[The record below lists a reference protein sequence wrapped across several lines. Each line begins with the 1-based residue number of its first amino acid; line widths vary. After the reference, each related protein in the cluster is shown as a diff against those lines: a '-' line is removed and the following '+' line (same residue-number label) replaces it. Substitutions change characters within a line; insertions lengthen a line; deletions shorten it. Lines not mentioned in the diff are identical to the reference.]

1 MMKKALPPLGRGLL
15 IALGVLLVV
24 ALVGPYLIP
33 LPAQPER
40 EATELAPPE
49 GRFLTVNGVRTF
61 IREAGPADGP
71 PVVLVHGFG
80 GLTYTWRATLP
91 ALAAAGYRAL
101 ALDLKGFGLSEKSL
115 AQDYSHAAQA
125 DFVMATMSAVGIER
139 AVLVGHSMGG
149 SVIGHA
155 ALRHPERVTALV
167 FVAGAV
173 REAGQA
179 DGGSG
184 LPLALGALIEF
195 PPFQRW
201 GQLLLRSQ
209 LTRERLAQTQLSA
222 YYVKNVVTPEVE
234 EAYLGIL
241 QLKDWDL
248 ALLGILRDSGRN
260 GLAEPV
266 SALTAPTL
274 ILWGE
279 QDTWVPLE
287 RGKALHAALPQS
299 RLIVFPNVGHLPME
313 EAPTEFNAALLDF
326 LETTRSHPLR
336 ER

>member
-1 MMKKALPPLGRGLL
+1 MNGSPQMMKKALPTLGRGLL
-15 IALGVLLVV
+15 LALGALLVV
-24 ALVGPYLIP
+24 ALIGPYLIP

-40 EATELAPPE
+40 EATELAPAD

-101 ALDLKGFGLSEKSL
+101 ALDLKGFGLSEKSFS
-115 AQDYSHAAQA
+115 QDYSHAAQA

-179 DGGSG
+179 EGGSG
-184 LPLALGALIEF
+184 LPLALGALVEC

-248 ALLGILRDSGRN
+248 ALLGVLRDSGRN
-260 GLAEPV
+260 GLPEPM

-313 EAPTEFNAALLDF
+313 EAPTEFNAALVGF
-326 LETTRSHPLR
+326 LETVR
-336 ER
+336 